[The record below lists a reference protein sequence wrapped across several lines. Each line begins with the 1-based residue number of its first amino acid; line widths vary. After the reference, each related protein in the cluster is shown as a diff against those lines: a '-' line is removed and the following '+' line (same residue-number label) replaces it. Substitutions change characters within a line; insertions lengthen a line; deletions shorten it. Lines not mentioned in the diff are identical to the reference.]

1 MRRDV
6 RDSRDVSSE
15 LSIGTE
21 FVRGSVCGG
30 EYMSNIMPE
39 WTDQLRRNMY
49 HGDELSRVYDESNV
63 MRRDMR
69 DGKHVSGVRTERD
82 VMRGSVRCW
91 KYVSGELS
99 VRTN

>member
-1 MRRDV
+1 MRWCVCDRRDM
-6 RDSRDVSSE
+6 SSE
-15 LSIGTE
+15 LSSGAE
-21 FVRGSVCGG
+21 FVRGSVCGW
-30 EYMSNIMPE
+30 EYVSCVLSVGTN
-39 WTDQLRRNMY
+39 QLRRKLY
-49 HGDELSRVYDESNV
+49 HGDELSSVYDESNV